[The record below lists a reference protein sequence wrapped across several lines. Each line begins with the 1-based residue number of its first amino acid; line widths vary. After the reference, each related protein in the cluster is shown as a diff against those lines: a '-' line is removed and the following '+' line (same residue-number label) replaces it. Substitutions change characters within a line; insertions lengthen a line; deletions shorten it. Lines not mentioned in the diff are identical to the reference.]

1 MRTWIR
7 TQTEKQIVYFYNALA
22 LCAQGLLHPRE
33 GQLVL
38 AGDPQQLGPV
48 LRSPLAQLHG
58 LSTQNIFHDFLY
70 IFTLVVSSL
79 TQLDFSS
86 NRYRLILNRS
96 VPPGEAN
103 ETEHSLSEEPGWSFW
118 IWHPLCHQTSPQ
130 LQVPMV
136 YFFSHQFLISYSK
149 CWWMNYNWVILT
161 PSQVSS
167 RHPQDPQR
175 ALLWEWA
182 AGVCK
187 PDGAGGLL
195 SLGASP

>member
-1 MRTWIR
+1 M
-7 TQTEKQIVYFYNALA
+7 
-22 LCAQGLLHPRE
+22 
-33 GQLVL
+33 

-79 TQLDFSS
+79 TQFDISP

-118 IWHPLCHQTSPQ
+118 I
-130 LQVPMV
+130 
-136 YFFSHQFLISYSK
+136 
-149 CWWMNYNWVILT
+149 
-161 PSQVSS
+161 
-167 RHPQDPQR
+167 
-175 ALLWEWA
+175 
-182 AGVCK
+182 
-187 PDGAGGLL
+187 
-195 SLGASP
+195 